1 LLVIKAQ
8 RETRES
14 LATMGVPKVRAMAA
28 FPSDDDD
35 QQADRYAVI
44 RSAVI
49 RFAAVL

>member
-1 LLVIKAQ
+1 MLVIKAQ

-28 FPSDDDD
+28 FPSDDD

-49 RFAAVL
+49 RSAAVL